1 LIARLK
7 PGENEKVNSQTE
19 TQPLRLV
26 DTIKVAELYTL
37 RCFTPMP
44 ARILIADDY
53 DDNRELLRL
62 LLQGAK
68 YEVIEARDGQQCLD
82 LAREHLPDLIMVDLS
97 MPKLDGWEA
106 FEALQAD
113 PSTKSIPCVVTTA
126 SADMDSVRARK
137 YGFSAY
143 VNKPFNTAALLEV
156 VGSLLRQKLDETQL
170 AANSST
176 N

>member
-1 LIARLK
+1 
-7 PGENEKVNSQTE
+7 
-19 TQPLRLV
+19 
-26 DTIKVAELYTL
+26 
-37 RCFTPMP
+37 MP

-62 LLQGAK
+62 LLLGAK

-82 LAREHLPDLIMVDLS
+82 LAREHLPDLIMMDLS

-113 PSTKSIPCVVTTA
+113 PHTKSIPCVVTTA
-126 SADMDSVRARK
+126 SADMDGMQARK

-143 VNKPFNTAALLEV
+143 VNKPFNTAALLETV
-156 VGSLLRQKLDETQL
+156 SSVLRQESGEIPL
-170 AANSST
+170 AVRSST